1 MSTLKIASDLQKVI
15 KKIVLDTYYP
25 IGKIYITVG
34 NENPN
39 ETIGGTWIKF
49 GSGKCLVGVDTSQ
62 TEFNA
67 VEKTGGEKTHT
78 LTIGEIPNHSHGE
91 NTISQYGYTYPLV
104 SNNGE
109 GDSKNGWLPTS
120 AGSEVT
126 KNQVLTDSTGGN
138 QPHNNLQPYI
148 TCYLWKRTA

>member
-1 MSTLKIASDLQKVI
+1 MAELKISSDLQNVI

-49 GSGKCLVGVDTSQ
+49 GAGRCLVGVDTSQ

-78 LTIGEIPNHSHGE
+78 LTIDEMPSHSHNMKVKQNASSFSDGYPTAG
-91 NTISQYGYTYPLV
+91 NTYDYFE
-104 SNNGE
+104 SN
-109 GDSKNGWLPTS
+109 SPII
-120 AGSEVT
+120 A
-126 KNQVLTDSTGGN
+126 TGGN

-148 TCYLWKRTA
+148 TCYMWKRIS

>member
-1 MSTLKIASDLQKVI
+1 MAELKISNDLQNVI
-15 KKIVLDTYYP
+15 KKVVRDAYYP

-62 TEFNA
+62 TEFNV
-67 VEKTGGEKTHT
+67 VEKTGGEKKHKLTIEEMPNHTHT
-78 LTIGEIPNHSHGE
+78 EKYVGVNWYQHGTSGDW
-91 NTISQYGYTYPLV
+91 NV
-104 SNNGE
+104 S
-109 GDSKNGWLPTS
+109 S
-120 AGSEVT
+120 ALEPYRETG
-126 KNQVLTDSTGGN
+126 NTGGD

-148 TCYLWKRTA
+148 TVYMWKRTA

>member
-1 MSTLKIASDLQKVI
+1 MAELKISSDLQNVI

-25 IGKIYITVG
+25 IGKIYITIG

-49 GSGKCLVGVDTSQ
+49 GAGRCLIGVDTSQ

-67 VEKTGGEKTHT
+67 VEKTGGEKTHKLT
-78 LTIGEIPNHSHGE
+78 LSEMPYHCHTGLFYMNNGKNITLDSGGSNYNLSWGSTGNSYNEVY
-91 NTISQYGYTYPLV
+91 TGYT
-104 SNNGE
+104 
-109 GDSKNGWLPTS
+109 GDG
-120 AGSEVT
+120 
-126 KNQVLTDSTGGN
+126 

-148 TCYLWKRTA
+148 TVYMWKRTA

>member
-1 MSTLKIASDLQKVI
+1 MLMAKLNISSDLQNII

-62 TEFNA
+62 TEFNVA
-67 VEKTGGEKTHT
+67 EKIGGEKTHT
-78 LTIGEIPNHSHGE
+78 LTIDEMPSHKHTEKYVGV
-91 NTISQYGYTYPLV
+91 NWYQAGTSGDWNIS
-104 SNNGE
+104 
-109 GDSKNGWLPTS
+109 S
-120 AGSEVT
+120 ALEPYRETG
-126 KNQVLTDSTGGN
+126 NTGGDK
-138 QPHNNLQPYI
+138 PHNNLQPYI
-148 TCYLWKRTA
+148 TVYMWKRTA